1 MEPRRPPLRNVHS
14 QLISSLLLMDAIQKE
29 ILKEDVFQLL
39 LIPSILLMIR
49 LLELIMYRFQ

>member
-1 MEPRRPPLRNVHS
+1 MALHLPLRNVHS